1 MVYIGM
7 ELTKKH
13 EQHFRDTVERVM
25 EQLVDQNDG
34 QRIKGEITMV
44 LAPWKEDDEYIKLT
58 RGYQFDPEKDGRL
71 NCNVLDIAKK
81 LD

>member
-1 MVYIGM
+1 
-7 ELTKKH
+7 
-13 EQHFRDTVERVM
+13 
-25 EQLVDQNDG
+25 
-34 QRIKGEITMV
+34 MV

-81 LD
+81 LDQEIDMSEGEFRDLLKKMFSEIPSYHI